1 MVRPDDS
8 GGGDDYID
16 VDVDSLA
23 DAGVLLGEMATK
35 LQQEI
40 DRVVPHAID
49 ALDGFPPSDLYN
61 AYAFCWGRW
70 SAVLDSAHTAV
81 GAAGGVARD
90 AATGYRKTDKHGRYE

>member
-1 MVRPDDS
+1 MARPDD
-8 GGGDDYID
+8 GGGGDYID

-23 DAGVLLGEMATK
+23 DAGVLLGQMATK

-40 DRVVPHAID
+40 DRVIPPAID

-70 SAVLDSAHTAV
+70 SAVLDSAYPALD
-81 GAAGGVARD
+81 GAATVARN
-90 AATGYRKTDKHGRYE
+90 AAAGYRRTDTHGRYE